1 MNNYFDTYE
10 KKDCNGCG
18 TCALRCPKNAITMKE
33 DGEGFK
39 YPIIDKEKCIDCGLC
54 KRICSNNINE
64 TIKNESQT
72 YIAIN
77 KNEKEK
83 YLSSSGGM
91 YYIIAK
97 KIIEKKGVV
106 FGVAFDENLVA
117 HHCYAETLEEAKK
130 FQGSKYVRSELRNSY
145 KEAEEFLKKDRYVL
159 FTGTPCQC
167 EGLRKY
173 LKKEYQKLITCEII
187 CHANPSPKV
196 LKYYID
202 NLSTKKNSKVT
213 NVMFRSKK
221 NGWKNQTP
229 IITYENGVEEEE
241 PTYFRA
247 FVKEMINR
255 PSCYDCRF
263 SSIKRFSDI
272 TIADFWG
279 ISKVDK
285 TIENDDTGISLLNIN
300 TKKGKE
306 LFEEIKQE
314 MFFKKVDTKKAF
326 ENNHHENVKMHKNR
340 NKFFE
345 KISNG
350 QINETNIIKYMKK
363 YNNYNINRVK
373 RKIKSTLK
381 KLRLSK

>member
-1 MNNYFDTYE
+1 MTNYFDTYE

-18 TCALRCPKNAITMKE
+18 TCALRCPKHAITMQE
-33 DGEGFK
+33 DEEGFY
-39 YPIIDKEKCIDCGLC
+39 YPIIDKEKCINCGLC
-54 KRICSNNINE
+54 KKICSNNINKK
-64 TIKNESQT
+64 TNDNADT
-72 YIAIN
+72 YVAIN
-77 KNEKEK
+77 NNEKEK
-83 YLSSSGGM
+83 ELSSSGGI

-106 FGVAFDENLVA
+106 FGVTFDKNLVA
-117 HHCYAETLEEAKK
+117 HHSYAETLEDAKK

-145 KEAEEFLKKDRYVL
+145 KEVEDFLKKERYVL

-173 LKKEYQKLITCEII
+173 LKKEYTNLITCEII

-196 LKYYID
+196 FKYYIE
-202 NLSTKKNSKVT
+202 NLSSKKKSRVI

-229 IITYENGVEEEE
+229 IIKYENGIEKEE

-247 FVKEMINR
+247 FVKELINR

-263 SSIKRFSDI
+263 CSINRFSDI

-279 ISKVDK
+279 INKVDPS
-285 TIENDDTGISLLNIN
+285 IENDDSGISLLNIN
-300 TKKGKE
+300 TQKGKE
-306 LFEEIKQE
+306 IFNSISQD

-326 ENNHHENVKMHKNR
+326 QNNHHKNVKMHKNR
-340 NKFFE
+340 NKFF
-345 KISNG
+345 KGISNG
-350 QINETNIIKYMKK
+350 KINETNIIKYMKK
-363 YNNYNINRVK
+363 YNNYNMNRIK
-373 RKIKSTLK
+373 RKLKSLIKIGNK
-381 KLRLSK
+381 